1 MVKRTTKKFVNG
13 PIPFIDG
20 IRYHLHTLNTHP
32 LFIGLMVIMLNIG
45 SKYIT
50 IKLSKSQEQYIK
62 NSLGRQFLIFAIM
75 WSGTRD
81 IVYAVLLTGAFV
93 AMADH
98 LFNEDSQY
106 CVVPKYLRNYA
117 KVVDMNDD
125 GYVTSKEADEAIQV
139 LNKLKKQKQK
149 QAYLRHHRS

>member
-1 MVKRTTKKFVNG
+1 MVKRTTKKFING
-13 PIPFIDG
+13 PMPVVDKL
-20 IRYHLHTLNTHP
+20 RYYLHTLNTHP
-32 LFIGLMVIMLNIG
+32 MFIGLMVIMLNIG

-50 IKLSKSQEQYIK
+50 IKLSESQEQYIK

-81 IVYAVLLTGAFV
+81 IVYAILLTGAFV

-98 LFNEDSQY
+98 LFNEESQY
-106 CVVPKYLRNYA
+106 CVVPNYLKNYA
-117 KVVDMNDD
+117 NAVDTNDD
-125 GYVTSKEADEAIQV
+125 GYVTAKEGDEAIKI

-149 QAYLRHHRS
+149 QVYLRHHR

>member
-1 MVKRTTKKFVNG
+1 MPVVDKL
-13 PIPFIDG
+13 
-20 IRYHLHTLNTHP
+20 RYYLHTLNTHP
-32 LFIGLMVIMLNIG
+32 MFIGLMVIMLNIG

-81 IVYAVLLTGAFV
+81 IVYAILLTGAFV

-98 LFNEDSQY
+98 LFNEESQY
-106 CVVPKYLRNYA
+106 CVVPNYLKNYA
-117 KVVDMNDD
+117 NAVDTNDD
-125 GYVTSKEADEAIQV
+125 GYVTAKEGDEAIKI

-149 QAYLRHHRS
+149 QVYLRHHR

>member
-1 MVKRTTKKFVNG
+1 MVKRTTKKFING
-13 PIPFIDG
+13 PMPVVDKL
-20 IRYHLHTLNTHP
+20 RYYLHTLNTHP
-32 LFIGLMVIMLNIG
+32 MFIGLMVIMLNIG

-81 IVYAVLLTGAFV
+81 IVCAILLTGAFV

-98 LFNEDSQY
+98 LFNEESQY
-106 CVVPKYLRNYA
+106 CVVPNYLKNYA
-117 KVVDMNDD
+117 NAVDTNDD
-125 GYVTSKEADEAIQV
+125 GYVTAKEGDEAIKI

-149 QAYLRHHRS
+149 QVYLRHHR

>member
-1 MVKRTTKKFVNG
+1 MVKKTTKKFVTG
-13 PIPFIDG
+13 PVPYIDK

-50 IKLSKSQEQYIK
+50 IKLSKSQEDYIK

-98 LFNEDSQY
+98 LFHEDSNY
-106 CVVPKYLRNYA
+106 CVIPPYLRNYEKA
-117 KVVDMNDD
+117 VDSNND
-125 GYVTSKEADEAIQV
+125 GYVTKKEAEDAIET
-139 LNKLKKQKQK
+139 LNKLKKQKKK
-149 QAYLRHHRS
+149 QTYLRHH

>member
-1 MVKRTTKKFVNG
+1 MVKRTTKKFING
-13 PIPFIDG
+13 PMPVVDKL
-20 IRYHLHTLNTHP
+20 RYYLHTLNTHP
-32 LFIGLMVIMLNIG
+32 MFIGLMVIMLNIG

-81 IVYAVLLTGAFV
+81 IVYAILLTGAFV

-98 LFNEDSQY
+98 LFNEESQY
-106 CVVPKYLRNYA
+106 CVVPNYLKNYA
-117 KVVDMNDD
+117 NAVDTNDD
-125 GYVTSKEADEAIQV
+125 GYVTAKEGDQAIKI

-149 QAYLRHHRS
+149 QAYLRHHR

>member
-1 MVKRTTKKFVNG
+1 
-13 PIPFIDG
+13 
-20 IRYHLHTLNTHP
+20 
-32 LFIGLMVIMLNIG
+32 MVIMLNIG

-81 IVYAVLLTGAFV
+81 IVYAILLTGAFV

-98 LFNEDSQY
+98 LFNEDSQF

-117 KVVDMNDD
+117 KVVDVNDD
-125 GYVTSKEADEAIQV
+125 GYVTSKEEEEAIKI

-149 QAYLRHHRS
+149 QIYLRHHDA

>member
-1 MVKRTTKKFVNG
+1 
-13 PIPFIDG
+13 
-20 IRYHLHTLNTHP
+20 
-32 LFIGLMVIMLNIG
+32 MLNIG

-81 IVYAVLLTGAFV
+81 IVYAILLTGAFV

-98 LFNEDSQY
+98 LFNEESQY
-106 CVVPKYLRNYA
+106 CVVPNYLKNYA
-117 KVVDMNDD
+117 NAVDTNDD
-125 GYVTSKEADEAIQV
+125 GYVTAKEGDAAIRI

-149 QAYLRHHRS
+149 QSYLRHHR

>member
-13 PIPFIDG
+13 PIPFLDN
-20 IRYHLHTLNTHP
+20 IRFNLHSLNSHP

-50 IKLSKSQEQYIK
+50 IKLSKSQEQYLK

-81 IVYAVLLTGAFV
+81 IVYAILLTGAFV
-93 AMADH
+93 AMADY
-98 LFNEDSQY
+98 LFNEDSNY
-106 CVVPKYLRNYA
+106 CVIPGYLRNY
-117 KVVDMNDD
+117 VDMVDTNDD
-125 GYVTSKEADEAIQV
+125 GFVTPTEAEEAIQT
-139 LNKLKKQKQK
+139 LKKLKKQKQK
-149 QAYLRHHRS
+149 QAFLLHHKK